1 MRILLLVGDNRIQAS
16 LSTTLRSLTS
26 PLRAKLQILRQM
38 IPGLLPAHPLK
49 LQPLLQPI
57 SIVPHTL
64 LMLRLSSAKL
74 ILVGH
79 AHNSRPRLSL
89 KISPELVLA
98 SLQFRKTLS
107 LCKRHIS
114 SISPILPT
122 PLILGFTALIVKLL
136 TKLLL
141 PQPAPI
147 VILALSNMLKNTAE
161 TATATMTGRTLRS
174 KNPSGSPKINS
185 HLFPLSGGVVSATYP
200 LLFS

>member
-1 MRILLLVGDNRIQAS
+1 TTLPRVPLSLGRRLRMRGGRNSRKIGLRNGNRHPGGANKMRILLLVGDNRIQAS

-38 IPGLLPAHPLK
+38 IPGLLPAHPLT
-49 LQPLLQPI
+49 LQPLLHPI

-107 LCKRHIS
+107 L
-114 SISPILPT
+114 
-122 PLILGFTALIVKLL
+122 
-136 TKLLL
+136 
-141 PQPAPI
+141 
-147 VILALSNMLKNTAE
+147 
-161 TATATMTGRTLRS
+161 
-174 KNPSGSPKINS
+174 
-185 HLFPLSGGVVSATYP
+185 
-200 LLFS
+200 